1 MQEVMALIQ
10 DPEYDTAERMDDAK
24 MKEATVKKKV
34 TTNPTRTSRE
44 QFLKVY
50 AKALKLGWTREQCAA
65 ELGIKPE
72 SVYARCLVE
81 KAAGNNI
88 RPLPVASRKVN
99 EDEINA
105 LLAEVC
111 VPTVSSRTTALTL
124 TKNRRLLLKNR

>member
-1 MQEVMALIQ
+1 M
-10 DPEYDTAERMDDAK
+10 
-24 MKEATVKKKV
+24 KKKV

-111 VPTVSSRTTALTL
+111 VPDGVVDDNTDDTDEDPEAATEEQVAAALEFL
-124 TKNRRLLLKNR
+124 E

>member
-1 MQEVMALIQ
+1 M
-10 DPEYDTAERMDDAK
+10 
-24 MKEATVKKKV
+24 KKKV

-81 KAAGNNI
+81 KAAGNHI

-111 VPTVSSRTTALTL
+111 VPNGAVIDSTDDTHDEELEAATEEQVAAALEFL
-124 TKNRRLLLKNR
+124 E

>member
-1 MQEVMALIQ
+1 M
-10 DPEYDTAERMDDAK
+10 
-24 MKEATVKKKV
+24 KKKITV
-34 TTNPTRTSRE
+34 NPTRTSRE

-50 AKALKLGWTREQCAA
+50 AKALKLGWSREQCAA

-81 KAAGNNI
+81 KSNGNII
-88 RPLPVASRKVN
+88 RSLPVASRKVN

-111 VPTVSSRTTALTL
+111 VPSGVAEEDSTDDTDEVEVATEEQVAAALEFL
-124 TKNRRLLLKNR
+124 E

>member
-1 MQEVMALIQ
+1 M
-10 DPEYDTAERMDDAK
+10 
-24 MKEATVKKKV
+24 KKKITV
-34 TTNPTRTSRE
+34 NPTRTSRE

-50 AKALKLGWTREQCAA
+50 AKALKLGWSREQCAE

-81 KAAGNNI
+81 KANGNHI
-88 RPLPVASRKVN
+88 RPLPVASRRVN

-111 VPTVSSRTTALTL
+111 VPSGAVKEDDTDDTDEVEAVTDDQVAAALEFL
-124 TKNRRLLLKNR
+124 E